1 MLPLRF
7 PWLWMALGWLLVAG
21 VCVGSLLPGSTMP
34 SIRLGDKLLHAGSY
48 FLLMIWFAGLYERRR
63 HVFIAAVLVVLGFAL
78 DALQGS
84 VSRRSFDLLDVAANA
99 GGIVAG
105 WIISVTLL
113 EGWCQ
118 RIERRLFA

>member
-21 VCVGSLLPGSTMP
+21 VCAGSLLPGSSMP
-34 SIRLGDKLLHAGSY
+34 AFRVGDKLVHAGSY

-63 HVFIAAVLVVLGFAL
+63 HVFIALVLVVLGFAL
-78 DALQGS
+78 DALQGT
-84 VSRRSFDLLDVAANA
+84 VSRRTFDLLDVAANA
-99 GGIVAG
+99 GGIAVG
-105 WIISVTLL
+105 WLVSVSLL

>member
-21 VCVGSLLPGSTMP
+21 VCVGSLLPGASMP
-34 SIRLGDKLLHAGSY
+34 VIRIEDKLLHAGSY
-48 FLLMIWFAGLYERRR
+48 FLLMIWFAGLYERKR
-63 HVFIAAVLVVLGFAL
+63 HIFIALVLILLGFAL

-84 VSRRSFDLLDVAANA
+84 VTRRSFEMLDVAANA
-99 GGIVAG
+99 AGIFVG
-105 WIISVTLL
+105 WTLSVSLL

-118 RIERRLFA
+118 RIERHLFA